1 MASSDNVKQCAISM
15 SLIQEIR
22 QSILVWSKT
31 YPDEGLRGAARR
43 LVSFRSEF
51 EPNTIR
57 ADRGYAFDA

>member
-1 MASSDNVKQCAISM
+1 MRDQYE
-15 SLIQEIR
+15 LDPEIR

-51 EPNTIR
+51 EPNTKR